1 MVIAVAGLTQ
11 TGRILR
17 HLSDYGSIT
26 PVEAFEQYGIMRL
39 GARIWDIKQLG
50 YNVIATTEKAV
61 NRYGEP
67 VHYARYTLKKEVVC
81 R

>member
-1 MVIAVAGLTQ
+1 MVIAVAGITQ

-17 HLSDYGSIT
+17 HLTDYGSIT
-26 PVEAFEQYGIMRL
+26 SVEAFEQYGIMRL
-39 GARIWDIKQLG
+39 RARIWDIKRLG

-67 VHYARYTLKKEVVC
+67 VRYARYTLKKEVVC

>member
-1 MVIAVAGLTQ
+1 MARLTQ

-17 HLSDYGSIT
+17 HLNDYGSIT
-26 PVEAFEQYGIMRL
+26 PLEAMEQYGIMRL

-50 YNVIATTEKAV
+50 YNVVTMIEKAI

-67 VHYARYTLKKEVVC
+67 VHYARYALKREGGNDLH
-81 R
+81 RH